1 MNPARS
7 LGPAI
12 MSWKFKNIWIYMLA
26 PSIGAVAGALMFR
39 FLRLKD
45 QQCNTLSSPN
55 ISDVG
60 RPIPFCAS

>member
-12 MSWKFKNIWIYMLA
+12 VSWKFKNIWIYILA
-26 PSIGAVAGALMFR
+26 PSGGAVAGALMFR

-45 QQCNTLSSPN
+45 QHCTSPN
-55 ISDVG
+55 TSEVG
-60 RPIPFCAS
+60 HPIPFCAS